1 MEEIVK
7 SKSKIVLAINK
18 IDKIEKQKITAYE
31 PMPIELSSS
40 IGESLSIS
48 DGKYIIIGSDISR
61 IRIIASMQ
69 FVSSE
74 VKQHNMLIRLL
85 RDGAISTLATANV
98 YGLNSSVEKVIYQYV
113 RKGDKIFVS
122 SNTDTVVNSA
132 TTGGSRSGII
142 VEKIA

>member
-1 MEEIVK
+1 M
-7 SKSKIVLAINK
+7 SYKISLFNPQYLFARNR
-18 IDKIEKQKITAYE
+18 IEKQKITAYE

-113 RKGDKIFVS
+113 RKGDKIYVTSINDVVLNS
-122 SNTDTVVNSA
+122 SS
-132 TTGGSRSGII
+132 TGGSRSGLI

>member
-1 MEEIVK
+1 M
-7 SKSKIVLAINK
+7 SYKISLFNPQYLFARN
-18 IDKIEKQKITAYE
+18 KIEKQKITAYE

-113 RKGDKIFVS
+113 RKGDKIYVTSINDVVLNS
-122 SNTDTVVNSA
+122 SS
-132 TTGGSRSGII
+132 TGGSRSGLI

>member
-1 MEEIVK
+1 M
-7 SKSKIVLAINK
+7 SYKISLFNPQYLFARNR
-18 IDKIEKQKITAYE
+18 IEKQKITAYE

-132 TTGGSRSGII
+132 TTGGSRSGLI

>member
-1 MEEIVK
+1 M
-7 SKSKIVLAINK
+7 SYKISLFNPQYLFARN
-18 IDKIEKQKITAYE
+18 KIEKQKITAYE

-98 YGLNSSVEKVIYQYV
+98 YGLNSSVEIVIYQYV

>member
-1 MEEIVK
+1 M
-7 SKSKIVLAINK
+7 SYKISLFNPQYLFARN
-18 IDKIEKQKITAYE
+18 KIEKQKITAYE